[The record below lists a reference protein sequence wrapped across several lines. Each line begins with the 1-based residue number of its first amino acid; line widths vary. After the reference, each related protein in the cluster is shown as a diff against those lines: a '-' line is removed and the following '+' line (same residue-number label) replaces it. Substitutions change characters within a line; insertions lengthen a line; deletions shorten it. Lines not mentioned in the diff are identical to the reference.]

1 MKNKKIPNWV
11 KALTELTTNKEI
23 SDVSKEIDGKGISTT
38 LLSIKLS
45 ENNSVGFSSDQLE
58 LLEKV
63 AEKIALK
70 KHNLIN
76 AVLGEK
82 TLFSFSELQK
92 YSGFIEF
99 LFRARLVIHVKE
111 KLSELTKEKQAP
123 QIIINLATEKYIQ
136 LKKNQPTLN
145 ENEKQFVR
153 YKNVYYFNFVK
164 IMQYQTA
171 IVTAQGT
178 VLNQDYHEE
187 ITIL

>member
-1 MKNKKIPNWV
+1 MKKNIPSWV
-11 KALTELTTNKEI
+11 QALIKLSTQKEI
-23 SDVSKEIDGKGISTT
+23 SDYTKEISEKGISKTSLNMKISPKST
-38 LLSIKLS
+38 DS
-45 ENNSVGFSSDQLE
+45 FSTEQLE

-63 AEKIALK
+63 AERVCKEK
-70 KHNLIN
+70 QQLIN
-76 AVLGEK
+76 EVLNEK
-82 TLFSFSELQK
+82 QLFSFSELQK

-99 LFRARLVIHVKE
+99 LFRARLAIHVKE

-187 ITIL
+187 YNIL